1 MGENNHISL
10 RKPTI
15 QVTFLTEKREFNLKY
30 DKDNA
35 DRPIL
40 DSLVEEV
47 QEGKFGIGTDADAK
61 GKGITDAIINLATEN
76 NMANDAG
83 TFSLTLVGTSRWDIA
98 LNANDVVIIRA
109 NPSKKVEND
118 VIMVG
123 MISEVKKIGE
133 YGNNSSVYAVTGLS
147 MMKALMQMKLG
158 TLQELASMQQAG
170 WLYTVVEAQEGETG
184 QNQGLTFES
193 GTASSVVRDIINF
206 FLLGYG
212 KYTFGEGTESEKQ
225 IKDFITMDL
234 ASRSDEKLTDPTPY
248 MSFQGSLRQFIATTQ
263 AKPFNEFYEEYTTDG
278 KCNFKM
284 RPTPFEMD
292 DWKALP
298 IITIKSPLVVEE
310 TLSRSDLD
318 AYSVFNCAVPVDFI
332 GTSVSYISKPQ
343 TSKALLDKYGYSLLE
358 EENRYIFRGIAGK
371 GENSEDGVSTSLDNA
386 DTSPISSGDIDNI
399 VKGDLSYSDRNIVT
413 AKQLKDF
420 LNKVKPTS
428 PFIQNTNM
436 FLEAANKSGLSP
448 VYILAHASLESGYG
462 TSGMSHNYFGIGAYD
477 SNPQNG
483 HNYGHATMEEG
494 IINGARW
501 ISDNY
506 YKKGQKTLYTMRHN
520 NGVHQYATDATWD
533 RKIAKIMASI
543 YKFIGYFDKKD
554 EDKDKVKKNTNDAA
568 KEKDTDKVTVEG
580 EADKKEDEKTD
591 KVKEDEKAEAEVTSA
606 DNQARLGKYSKFL
619 FNWYADNP
627 LFYSGSIRV
636 LGHPDYRVGMVLKR
650 QDPKS
655 ATIWEYYI
663 ESVSHDFSYT
673 GGYTTV
679 LGVTRGLP
687 SSQDRFKHHYT
698 SEDFLGGH
706 FGEMSLEDAYTKAR
720 EEQGTTEG
728 GSAPGDDDYLL
739 PDMGDNYKA
748 DYDSSFI
755 GTIYAP
761 DLGGTNGT
769 GITKVGNKVKNF
781 RTCAVDPTVI
791 PLGSI
796 VAVKVK
802 GRPEL
807 TRLWHAEDIG
817 GAIKGKR
824 IDFCVDGTYAKKK
837 SFKGKVSVAIIRK
850 GSGED
855 SAKANL
861 KEGLDKIFEEINKK
875 LLEKPVESNN
885 KIVQHALKW
894 YKGNHPSV
902 YKWGGGHSDTPTNP
916 FKKGGKL
923 ALDCS
928 GYTGWTLYDLGLKG
942 WTKENAR
949 YSVARTQASMP
960 NFFRTVYVNT
970 GGGLSA
976 SEKTRRLDKA
986 KPGDF
991 IFFDWNKGK
1000 NITHVGIYMGK
1011 NGDGKHY
1018 MISCAGDPGT
1028 PSSGI
1033 KKDVLEGYWLG
1044 TFTGL
1049 IRRVQ
1054 W

>member
-1 MGENNHISL
+1 MSENNHISL

-30 DKDNA
+30 DKDSS
-35 DRPIL
+35 DRPTIDAL
-40 DSLVEEV
+40 IEEI
-47 QEGKFGIGTDADAK
+47 EESKFGIGTDADAK
-61 GKGITDAIINLATEN
+61 GKGITDAVINLATET

-109 NPSKKVEND
+109 NPSKKVDND

-133 YGNNSSVYAVTGLS
+133 YSNNSSVYAITGLS

-158 TLQELASMQQAG
+158 TLQELATMQQAG
-170 WLYTVVEAQEGETG
+170 WLYTVVDAQKGETG
-184 QNQGLTFES
+184 QNQGLTFDS

-212 KYTFGEGTESEKQ
+212 KYTFGEGTKNEKQ
-225 IKDFITMDL
+225 IKDFISMDL
-234 ASRSDEKLTDPTPY
+234 SSRSDEKLTDPTPY
-248 MSFQGSLRQFIATTQ
+248 MSFQGSLRQFITTTQ

-284 RPTPFEMD
+284 RPTPFEME

-343 TSKALLDKYGYSLLE
+343 TSEALLDKYGYSLLE
-358 EENRYIFRGIAGK
+358 EENRYVFRGVAGK
-371 GENSEDGVSTSLDNA
+371 GESTDGVSTSLDNA
-386 DTSPISSGDIDNI
+386 DTSPITSDDIDNI
-399 VKGDLSYSDRNIVT
+399 VKGDLSYADRNVVT
-413 AKQLKDF
+413 AKQIKDF
-420 LNKVKPTS
+420 LKKTRPDS
-428 PFIQNTNM
+428 PFIKNPEM
-436 FLEAANKSGLSP
+436 FLEAGNKSGLTP
-448 VYILAHASLESGYG
+448 VYILAHASLESAYG

-483 HNYGHATMEEG
+483 HKYGHATMEEG

-520 NGVHQYATDATWD
+520 NGVHQYATDPTWD
-533 RKIAKIMASI
+533 RKIASIMAKL
-543 YKFIGYFDKKD
+543 YKFIGYFK
-554 EDKDKVKKNTNDAA
+554 DKDKDELKKNTNDEN
-568 KEKDTDKVTVEG
+568 KEVDKDKVTVDG
-580 EADKKEDEKTD
+580 ESDKKEDEKTD
-591 KVKEDEKAEAEVTSA
+591 KVKEEEKAEAELTSA

-698 SEDFLGGH
+698 SIDFLGGH
-706 FGEMSLEDAYTKAR
+706 FGEMSLADAYQKAR
-720 EEQGTTEG
+720 EEGSGGG

-739 PDMGDNYKA
+739 PDSGDNYKA
-748 DYDSSFI
+748 DYDSSFV

-761 DLGGTNGT
+761 ELGGTNGGALT
-769 GITKVGNKVKNF
+769 AIGKPYKNY

-796 VAVKVK
+796 LAVKVE

-807 TRLWHAEDIG
+807 TRLWHAEDTG
-817 GAIKGKR
+817 GVIKGKK
-824 IDFCVDGTYAKKK
+824 IDLCVDGTYAKKK
-837 SFKGKVSVAIIRK
+837 SFKGKVKVAIIRK
-850 GSGED
+850 GSGKD
-855 SAKANL
+855 SALANL
-861 KEGLDKIFEEINKK
+861 EKGIDKIFKEIDDK

-894 YKGNHPSV
+894 HKGNHPSV
-902 YKWGGGHSDTPTNP
+902 YKWGGGHADTPTNP

-942 WTKENAR
+942 WTNSNAR
-949 YSVARTQASMP
+949 YSTASVQASMP
-960 NFFRTVYVNT
+960 NFFKTTYVNS
-970 GGGLSA
+970 GAGLDSK
-976 SEKTRRLDKA
+976 EKLRRLDKA
-986 KPGDF
+986 QPGDF
-991 IFFDWNKGK
+991 VFFDWNGGK
-1000 NITHVGIYMGK
+1000 TITHVGIYMGK
-1011 NGDGKHY
+1011 NSGGHY

-1028 PSSGI
+1028 PASGI
-1033 KKDVLEGYWLG
+1033 KKDSLQSGYWLK